1 MSGVGSV
8 RRGCKSPARSW
19 SLENLTDAIL
29 YDVCDVV
36 PLSGPIEKVE
46 NVNKC
51 FFLGV
56 VLELVSKIS
65 VNKLNELFA
74 KISNWYVWF
83 AFVPKDVVSKFPIN
97 GLIVSGV

>member
-1 MSGVGSV
+1 
-8 RRGCKSPARSW
+8 
-19 SLENLTDAIL
+19 LENLTDAVL
-29 YDVCDVV
+29 YDVCNVV

-56 VLELVSKIS
+56 MLELIFQIF
-65 VNKLNELFA
+65 VNKFNELSA
-74 KISNWYVWF
+74 KITSGYVWF
-83 AFVPKDVVSKFPIN
+83 AFVPKDVVSEFPIS